1 MASREDKEAMFLEYS
16 ELLNALDSGAT
27 TKITINN
34 RRLNK
39 ADFEQTILIP
49 MSDDGLDKYRTEY
62 NKMLLDKA
70 TGANSIVQD
79 KYVTVSVCK
88 NEWSGYLTEDVFQ
101 NVLEE
106 NRSINNEA
114 SSDSIEEENK
124 RFAKKQGIST
134 IRDVINYAF
143 SEYRD
148 YNDFAI
154 DNISDDEA
162 STVYER
168 RISTL
173 KEYLDSGEETFTEK
187 EKSFLIQQYENLD
200 TPFYYEYMDGWSA
213 LLQNISTF
221 ILILALVIGF
231 FVSGIFSDEFQTKAD
246 SIFFS
251 TRLGRNKGVLS
262 KIGAG
267 LTIVSAFY
275 AAFVFLYTFIVLSVL
290 GTDGANCPIQL
301 DLWRSAYNVTF
312 LQAYLLIVA
321 GGYIGTLFASMLAM
335 LASALTRST
344 PTAIIV
350 PFIILCAFP
359 FLSRII
365 TLPGLCSFF
374 PDQLLE
380 IYLDIKEAGLVTL
393 GGKVTTIATVIV
405 PVYAV
410 ICLILLPI
418 LYKVYKK
425 TEIK

>member
-1 MASREDKEAMFLEYS
+1 MLRFEIKKVFSK
-16 ELLNALDSGAT
+16 
-27 TKITINN
+27 TKNRITIMA
-34 RRLNK
+34 LLV
-39 ADFEQTILIP
+39 ILIAT
-49 MSDDGLDKYRTEY
+49 SILTINRVEY
-62 NKMLLDKA
+62 VDERGNHS
-70 TGANSIVQD
+70 TGISAARNLREA
-79 KYVTVSVCK
+79 K
-88 NEWSGYLTEDVFQ
+88 NEWAGYLTEEVFQ
-101 NVLEE
+101 SVLEE
-106 NRSINNEA
+106 NRMINNADEV

-134 IRDVINYAF
+134 IREVINNAF

-154 DNISDDEA
+154 DNISDDEVGN
-162 STVYER
+162 VYER
-168 RISTL
+168 RIANL
-173 KEYLDSGEETFTEK
+173 KEWLDSGEEIFSEK
-187 EKSFLIQQYENLD
+187 EKNFLIQQYEDLE

-262 KIGAG
+262 KMGAG
-267 LTIVSAFY
+267 FIIVSAFY
-275 AAFVFLYTFIVLSVL
+275 AFFIFLYTFIVLIVL
-290 GTDGANCPIQL
+290 GADGANCPIQL
-301 DLWRSAYNVTF
+301 DLWRSVYDVTF
-312 LQAYLLIVA
+312 LQAYLIIVA
-321 GGYIGTLFASMLAM
+321 GGYVGTLFASILAM
-335 LASALTRST
+335 LASALTHST
-344 PTAIIV
+344 ATAIIV
-350 PFIILCAFP
+350 PFIVLCAFP

-365 TLPGLCSFF
+365 TLPGVCSFF

-380 IYLDIKEAGLVTL
+380 IYIDMKESGLVTL
-393 GGKVTTIATVIV
+393 GGKVTTIAAVIV

-410 ICLILLPI
+410 ICLILQPI

>member
-1 MASREDKEAMFLEYS
+1 MA
-16 ELLNALDSGAT
+16 LLVILIAT
-27 TKITINN
+27 SILTIN
-34 RRLNK
+34 RV
-39 ADFEQTILIP
+39 
-49 MSDDGLDKYRTEY
+49 EY
-62 NKMLLDKA
+62 VDERGNHS
-70 TGANSIVQD
+70 TGISAARNLREA
-79 KYVTVSVCK
+79 K
-88 NEWSGYLTEDVFQ
+88 NEWAGYLTEEVFQ
-101 NVLEE
+101 SVLEE
-106 NRSINNEA
+106 NRMINNADEV

-134 IRDVINYAF
+134 IREVINNAF

-154 DNISDDEA
+154 DNISDDEVGN
-162 STVYER
+162 VYER
-168 RISTL
+168 RIANL
-173 KEYLDSGEETFTEK
+173 KEWLDSGEEIFSEK
-187 EKSFLIQQYENLD
+187 EKNFLIQQYEDLE

-262 KIGAG
+262 KMGAG
-267 LTIVSAFY
+267 FIIVSAFY
-275 AAFVFLYTFIVLSVL
+275 AFFIFLYTFIVLIVL
-290 GTDGANCPIQL
+290 GADGANCPIQL
-301 DLWRSAYNVTF
+301 DLWRSVYDVTF
-312 LQAYLLIVA
+312 LQAYLIIVA
-321 GGYIGTLFASMLAM
+321 GGYVGTLFASILAM
-335 LASALTRST
+335 LASALTHST
-344 PTAIIV
+344 ATAIIV
-350 PFIILCAFP
+350 PFIVLCAFP

-365 TLPGLCSFF
+365 TLPGVCSFF

-380 IYLDIKEAGLVTL
+380 IYIDIKESGLVTL
-393 GGKVTTIATVIV
+393 GGKVTTIAAVIV

-410 ICLILLPI
+410 ICLILQPI